1 MYYTIPQVSFR
12 YFPPVPV
19 SGIQGQD
26 IGDVKFNQDGD
37 AMGRYS
43 VYQYQQVENTH
54 DPKGETR
61 FVRSRYVRHAHILIE
76 YVFRSRI
83 LGRNPDKSLKSF
95 PPCYTESSLQLCL
108 MISISS
114 NSRNLL

>member
-1 MYYTIPQVSFR
+1 MSLTKLSLGVNNLYMTSL
-12 YFPPVPV
+12 FPPRESLVSGFPAGDGNIEKPFLRCVPV

-54 DPKGETR
+54 DPKGEKR
-61 FVRSRYVRHAHILIE
+61 FVRARYVRNAHILIE
-76 YVFRSRI
+76 YLFRSRI
-83 LGRNPDKSLKSF
+83 LGRNQVQKS
-95 PPCYTESSLQLCL
+95 
-108 MISISS
+108 
-114 NSRNLL
+114 